1 MHIRLRQDDDDEGDD
16 AAADRN
22 GPDSLGLR
30 KCTYVP
36 TDEGFQGIEGRLFF
50 RRRISENKTV
60 FVRSLGGIRGRKV
73 RCKTL
78 SRSSAAHTHVL
89 SENGSAGHDV
99 PTSI

>member
-30 KCTYVP
+30 KCTYLLLVRVLRV
-36 TDEGFQGIEGRLFF
+36 EGRLFF

-89 SENGSAGHDV
+89 SENGWAGHDV